1 MCKPLVLAEREGV
14 RRTMLGQ
21 TMGECVCTQKY
32 KAQPAEDIG
41 FGVEG
46 LLKPLFARGEAA
58 AGALLAST
66 PPLLA
71 CMPFAGGQ
79 GG

>member
-1 MCKPLVLAEREGV
+1 MCKPLVLAEHKGV
-14 RRTMLGQ
+14 RRTMLGL
-21 TMGECVCTQKY
+21 TMGECVCMQKY
-32 KAQPAEDIG
+32 KAQPIEDIG
-41 FGVEG
+41 FGVKG
-46 LLKPLFARGEAA
+46 FPKPLFARCEAA

-71 CMPFAGGQ
+71 CVPFAGGQ